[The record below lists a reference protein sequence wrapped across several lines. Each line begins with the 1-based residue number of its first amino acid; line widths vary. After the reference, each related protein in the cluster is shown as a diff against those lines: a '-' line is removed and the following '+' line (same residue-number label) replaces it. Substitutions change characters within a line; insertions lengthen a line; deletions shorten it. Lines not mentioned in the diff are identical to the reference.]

1 MKDIDLITKKP
12 TEEIVL
18 ETKCSET
25 VETLKTEPAVIL
37 SKRIDNEISRATEA
51 EKNLDSKIDAETAR
65 AAVREDELESKIK
78 QSGKVDDVLVD
89 DVSVLGE
96 DKIARIDL
104 TPYAKQSDL
113 SSEIDRAKESESSL
127 SSSLDT
133 LKSDLISEAIRAAY
147 LTASKG
153 QTLVCGFKIKDLISP
168 TATDTG
174 DVVQSQSSPV
184 TYGDWII
191 QWAQAFIDNI
201 DDLWD
206 NGLEEIGEVWGEWG
220 TDKDACVEYFQ
231 QDIIDSIDDCTA
243 SMLNVAFQKF
253 TKHWDILKK
262 YPATMK
268 IIVECF
274 TKTSAA
280 EYEHGYNRFTGKS
293 TGDYINRI
301 ENGSTYYIDSW
312 DDDNVYFNYVDKA
325 GTETDVTISRAD
337 FESGAFFFEI
347 INTGERAYTP
357 EIKFNSFETDKTY
370 DLTDEQYTILSNTGY
385 SSVYVIAG
393 VYKYTFHRAS
403 NAGGIIH
410 TFTCIEEAENQPYY
424 HIYSLWVVNK
434 KARFTADTLPTYD
447 DLTSETSAREEAD
460 KTLQT
465 NIDANEEAIMAETT
479 RATAKETELENAIK
493 EAGKIDDV
501 KVNDVSVVTDK
512 VANIDLTS
520 YAKTSDLSS
529 YVKKSGD
536 TMTGT
541 LNVPTIEGV
550 STITAAE
557 DSLIVDAK
565 RPRLTKINGAS
576 LNYNYQFPVLNPTDS
591 ALCTT
596 GGNLTYNGKS
606 QTLAVSNINSE
617 SSSGVKTISTG
628 INASSYFQAQKFRGQ
643 GNASTYNHAID
654 FGYAGHDRVDFYE
667 YGGVYNFWQN
677 QSSFKLEGDKNRVA
691 SLQLGKLL
699 ERGYTLTY
707 PGKSGTFAL
716 TSDFADYATTAYV
729 DEKTALPKITI
740 TKDQFTS
747 SKSVKLTDEQN
758 AILIDTNNDAV
769 LVDLSSFGGTYPN
782 IVLHRQI
789 SSAWLFLFTSAWNAE
804 LFTLENGVARL
815 KKFLVLIGIND
826 GVQPNY
832 PTADIVDLD
841 TIDFPTITLSKS
853 QVTSVS
859 EDGNSME
866 LTLTDNQYN
875 ILCDS
880 LYRAV
885 KVDASGVGLW
895 NDGVIYKLNDDS
907 TDPVYTFFSVS
918 ASKAGIGR
926 IFVDSD
932 RTAKVY
938 ITYAVSKSDYSKHIH
953 DSVVSNGDGTY
964 MLVFGAPGTGD

>member
-1 MKDIDLITKKP
+1 MK
-12 TEEIVL
+12 EIKLTGNKSTQKIEL
-18 ETKCSET
+18 ETPTCDF
-25 VETLKTEPAVIL
+25 
-37 SKRIDNEISRATEA
+37 IDNASSADVLGIKLNNEISRATEA
-51 EKNLDSKIDAETAR
+51 EKALDSKIDSETAR
-65 AAVREDELESKIK
+65 ATAREDELESKIK

-104 TPYAKQSDL
+104 TSYAKQSDL
-113 SSEIDRAKESESSL
+113 SSEIDRAKEAESSL
-127 SSSLDT
+127 KASIT
-133 LKSDLISEAIRAAY
+133 AVESE
-147 LTASKG
+147 
-153 QTLVCGFKIKDLISP
+153 
-168 TATDTG
+168 
-174 DVVQSQSSPV
+174 
-184 TYGDWII
+184 
-191 QWAQAFIDNI
+191 
-201 DDLWD
+201 
-206 NGLEEIGEVWGEWG
+206 
-220 TDKDACVEYFQ
+220 
-231 QDIIDSIDDCTA
+231 
-243 SMLNVAFQKF
+243 
-253 TKHWDILKK
+253 
-262 YPATMK
+262 
-268 IIVECF
+268 
-274 TKTSAA
+274 
-280 EYEHGYNRFTGKS
+280 
-293 TGDYINRI
+293 
-301 ENGSTYYIDSW
+301 
-312 DDDNVYFNYVDKA
+312 
-325 GTETDVTISRAD
+325 
-337 FESGAFFFEI
+337 
-347 INTGERAYTP
+347 
-357 EIKFNSFETDKTY
+357 
-370 DLTDEQYTILSNTGY
+370 
-385 SSVYVIAG
+385 
-393 VYKYTFHRAS
+393 
-403 NAGGIIH
+403 
-410 TFTCIEEAENQPYY
+410 
-424 HIYSLWVVNK
+424 
-434 KARFTADTLPTYD
+434 
-447 DLTSETSAREEAD
+447 LTSETSAREEAD
-460 KTLQT
+460 KTLQA
-465 NIDANEEAIMAETT
+465 NIDANEEAITAETT
-479 RATAKETELENAIK
+479 RATTKEAELENAIK

-536 TMTGT
+536 MMTGV
-541 LNVPTIEGV
+541 LHVPQ
-550 STITAAE
+550 
-557 DSLIVDAK
+557 
-565 RPRLTKINGAS
+565 INT
-576 LNYNYQFPVLNPTDS
+576 N
-591 ALCTT
+591 TT
-596 GGNLTYNGKS
+596 TTS
-606 QTLAVSNINSE
+606 VA
-617 SSSGVKTISTG
+617 ISTG
-628 INASSYFQAQKFRGQ
+628 TNASSYFQAQKFRGQ
-643 GNASTYNHAID
+643 GDASTYNHAID

-677 QSSFKLEGDKNRVA
+677 QSSSKLEGDKNRVA

-789 SSAWLFLFTSAWNAE
+789 SSAWLFLLTSAWNAE

-832 PTADIVDLD
+832 PTADIIDLD

>member
-25 VETLKTEPAVIL
+25 VETLKTEPTVVL

-65 AAVREDELESKIK
+65 ATAREDELESKIK

-127 SSSLDT
+127 SSSLDA
-133 LKSDLISEAIRAAY
+133 LKSDLISEA
-147 LTASKG
+147 
-153 QTLVCGFKIKDLISP
+153 
-168 TATDTG
+168 
-174 DVVQSQSSPV
+174 
-184 TYGDWII
+184 
-191 QWAQAFIDNI
+191 
-201 DDLWD
+201 
-206 NGLEEIGEVWGEWG
+206 
-220 TDKDACVEYFQ
+220 
-231 QDIIDSIDDCTA
+231 
-243 SMLNVAFQKF
+243 
-253 TKHWDILKK
+253 
-262 YPATMK
+262 
-268 IIVECF
+268 
-274 TKTSAA
+274 
-280 EYEHGYNRFTGKS
+280 
-293 TGDYINRI
+293 
-301 ENGSTYYIDSW
+301 
-312 DDDNVYFNYVDKA
+312 
-325 GTETDVTISRAD
+325 
-337 FESGAFFFEI
+337 
-347 INTGERAYTP
+347 
-357 EIKFNSFETDKTY
+357 
-370 DLTDEQYTILSNTGY
+370 
-385 SSVYVIAG
+385 
-393 VYKYTFHRAS
+393 
-403 NAGGIIH
+403 
-410 TFTCIEEAENQPYY
+410 
-424 HIYSLWVVNK
+424 
-434 KARFTADTLPTYD
+434 
-447 DLTSETSAREEAD
+447 SARESAD
-460 KTLQT
+460 KTLQA
-465 NIDANEEAIMAETT
+465 NIDANEEAITAETT
-479 RATAKETELENAIK
+479 RATTKETELENAIK

-520 YAKTSDLSS
+520 YAKSSDLTS
-529 YVKKSGD
+529 YVLKKGD

-541 LNVPTIEGV
+541 LNVPQ
-550 STITAAE
+550 
-557 DSLIVDAK
+557 
-565 RPRLTKINGAS
+565 INT
-576 LNYNYQFPVLNPTDS
+576 N
-591 ALCTT
+591 TT
-596 GGNLTYNGKS
+596 TTS
-606 QTLAVSNINSE
+606 VAIN
-617 SSSGVKTISTG
+617 TG
-628 INASSYFQAQKFRGQ
+628 TNASSYFQARKFRGE
-643 GNASTYNHAID
+643 GHSGYYSHAVD
-654 FGYAGHDRVDFYE
+654 FGYTGHNQVDFYE
-667 YGGVYNFWQN
+667 YGGVFNFWKN
-677 QSSFKLEGDKNRVA
+677 LGVSKLEGDGNRVA

-729 DEKTALPKITI
+729 DEQTALPKITI

-789 SSAWLFLFTSAWNAE
+789 SSAWLLLLTSVWNAE
-804 LFTLENGVARL
+804 LFTLENGVTRL
-815 KKFLVLIGIND
+815 KKFLVLTGIND

-866 LTLTDNQYN
+866 LTLTENQYN

-895 NDGVIYKLNDDS
+895 NDGVIYKLNDDG

-964 MLVFGAPGTGD
+964 MLVFGTPRTGD